1 MNDVKDE
8 DFSIVQEYFE
18 NKSVENTRMA
28 FKVRSKMVADIPGN
42 FKQKYKQ
49 KGADGLLCPYCTER
63 QEMDQAHCMRCSAWT
78 ELRKGLDMS
87 NIQDL
92 VIFFRKMLAERA
104 RLEDVKKTASHFSMD

>member
-1 MNDVKDE
+1 
-8 DFSIVQEYFE
+8 
-18 NKSVENTRMA
+18 
-28 FKVRSKMVADIPGN
+28 
-42 FKQKYKQ
+42 
-49 KGADGLLCPYCTER
+49 
-63 QEMDQAHCMRCSAWT
+63 MDQAHCMRCSAWT